1 MTERTAEV
9 AGGGFAGLV
18 AATALAQRGWKVQ
31 IHESSPALRSFG
43 AGIFVYENGLR
54 VLEALGAF
62 DALEGRYHRAT
73 TVQDRMADGKLVAE
87 RKYEQDGGS
96 RLFTMTRQTL
106 HNALVKAAA
115 DAGVQV
121 RTSSR
126 IVAAEPDGALVD
138 SAGTRWPAD
147 VVIGA
152 DGIRSSVRDSLF
164 LLRMHEVF
172 TFAVFRFLVPF
183 ATARRLG
190 LDQISNY
197 WDLDARRRIL
207 FVPCDDENLYLLLGA
222 NEEDSEALEV
232 PINADL
238 WRTAF
243 PALGE
248 VLHGLPDLPR
258 FDRYEVLRLRR
269 WSAGKVAIIG
279 DAAHAMPPTFGQG
292 AGTGMVNALSLA
304 AYLSQEDSVV
314 DALATWEARERP
326 LTEQVQAGTVDFY
339 RKMFTD
345 EHYGTY
351 ERGPAE
357 IAIMN
362 YFPSH
367 AALR

>member
-1 MTERTAEV
+1 MTQRTAEV

-31 IHESSPALRSFG
+31 LHESSPTLRSFG

-54 VLEALGAF
+54 VLETLGAF
-62 DALEGRYHRAT
+62 DALQGQYHRAT
-73 TVQDRMADGKLVAE
+73 TVQDRMADGGLVAE
-87 RKYEQDGGS
+87 RPYEEGQNS

-106 HNALVKAAA
+106 HTALVQAAA
-115 DAGVQV
+115 DAGVEL
-121 RTSSR
+121 RTNSR

-138 SAGTRWPAD
+138 SFGTRWPAD

-172 TFAVFRFLVPF
+172 SFAVFRFLVPF
-183 ATARRLG
+183 AAARELG
-190 LDQISNY
+190 LERISNY

-207 FVPCDDENLYLLLGA
+207 FVPCDQENLYLLLGA
-222 NEEDSEALEV
+222 DEEDREALQI
-232 PINADL
+232 PINADV
-238 WRTAF
+238 WRASF
-243 PALGE
+243 PALAG
-248 VLHGLPDLPR
+248 VLQALPEQPR

-269 WSAGKVAIIG
+269 WSEGSVAIIG

-292 AGTGMVNALSLA
+292 AGTAMVNALSLA
-304 AYLSQEDSVV
+304 AYLSQGREVA

-326 LTEQVQAGTVDFY
+326 LTEQVQTGTVDFY

-362 YFPSH
+362 YFPTE
-367 AALR
+367 AVLR